1 MLDSILEYFFISISY
16 MNRNRQMKN
25 SQSFLSLQYPSSTIQ
40 HQLIEQIK
48 VFEDQYQ
55 SPSPPLFTPSP
66 FIINDSSY
74 DKRICLIP
82 QEVSNYCNSEKNH
95 SIQCDC
101 YFVEPLDWMIQQLME
116 QDTDV

>member
-55 SPSPPLFTPSP
+55 SP
-66 FIINDSSY
+66 
-74 DKRICLIP
+74 
-82 QEVSNYCNSEKNH
+82 
-95 SIQCDC
+95 
-101 YFVEPLDWMIQQLME
+101 
-116 QDTDV
+116 

>member
-1 MLDSILEYFFISISY
+1 
-16 MNRNRQMKN
+16 MNRNRQRKN

-66 FIINDSSY
+66 FILNDSSF

-82 QEVSNYCNSEKNH
+82 QEVSNYCNSGKDN

-116 QDTDV
+116 YDSDM